1 MSTHELMADEAPPA
15 GPPSPRRSV
24 AALIAMMVIAATV
37 GCSRA
42 DMGRVSGVV
51 TFGGKPV
58 ADAVVSFRPK
68 NRPMAA
74 GRTDATGRFT
84 LNTYSKGDGVVKGV
98 NHVSI
103 EPWTPAPEAVPEP
116 GQDPRPWKD
125 LERADIP
132 KKFRQ
137 EETSGLTVEV
147 IAGKRNEF
155 NFELAE

>member
-1 MSTHELMADEAPPA
+1 MSTHELMAKKAPPA
-15 GPPSPRRSV
+15 GPSSPRRCV
-24 AALIAMMVIAATV
+24 AAAIAMMVIAATV
-37 GCSRA
+37 GCGRA

-58 ADAVVSFRPK
+58 ADAIVSFRPK

-74 GRTDATGRFT
+74 GRTDAAGRFT
-84 LNTYSKGDGVVKGV
+84 LNTYSKGDGAVKGV
-98 NHVSI
+98 NRVSI
-103 EPWTPAPEAVPEP
+103 QPWTPAPEAVPEP

-125 LERADIP
+125 AERADIP
-132 KKFRQ
+132 KEFRQ

-155 NFELAE
+155 TFELAE